1 MPDDPPVDPETE
13 RGGAGGNDT
22 HRTAGHNTEAPSGRP
37 AGTARP
43 RRRAM
48 AVVFVAAAVAFT
60 AVGFGA
66 TLVSVISSARHRS
79 SAGRAP
85 GGRWSDLSGQMIG
98 IDLTGSARGTSATSY
113 AIPVNDALAVASRL
127 KRS

>member
-1 MPDDPPVDPETE
+1 
-13 RGGAGGNDT
+13 
-22 HRTAGHNTEAPSGRP
+22 
-37 AGTARP
+37 
-43 RRRAM
+43 M

-66 TLVSVISSARHRS
+66 RPRS
-79 SAGRAP
+79 CG
-85 GGRWSDLSGQMIG
+85 GQMIG

-113 AIPVNDALAVASRL
+113 AIPVNDALAVASQL